1 MKELFLKTENGLV
14 PLSEDTIKKY
24 NLEEGKKSPFSGYY
38 IVDKDGRY
46 ILNNEKETSSP
57 GIDEM
62 PEGEG
67 MEDDEI
73 VEFSETGAILSQ
85 SEIIDFS
92 HGTDSEWVINE
103 GKWMGTFRMSPFL
116 WFFILIKPLDNWAA
130 VQL

>member
-24 NLEEGKKSPFSGYY
+24 NLEEGKKSPFSSYY

-92 HGTDSEWVINE
+92 HGTDSE
-103 GKWMGTFRMSPFL
+103 
-116 WFFILIKPLDNWAA
+116 
-130 VQL
+130 